1 MLTFFPGTRRLVQ
14 AHPLLLDVRSLQVAL
29 DDARRIMPGQD
40 VIAMMGANPDL
51 ILSLVKGKNL
61 VPYDQ
66 LENP

>member
-1 MLTFFPGTRRLVQ
+1 M
-14 AHPLLLDVRSLQVAL
+14 RSVELAL
-29 DDARRIMPGQD
+29 EDARRIMPGQD
-40 VIAMMGANPDL
+40 VVAMMGSNPDL

>member
-1 MLTFFPGTRRLVQ
+1 MNQSRSPNRLVQ
-14 AHPLLLDVRSLQVAL
+14 SHPLLLDVQSLEVAL
-29 DDARRIMPGQD
+29 EDARRMIPGQD
-40 VIAMMGANPDL
+40 VVAMMGSNPGL